1 MDCREIDTFLYPFLD
16 GELESGERF
25 EIENHLSG
33 CPSCLA
39 RIEAEQRLKDVVR
52 DRAAV
57 VAQAP
62 AALRERV
69 FSGVRA
75 EQRKERA
82 QHWLKISAAALV
94 VCAAGSGVAW
104 VRSSG
109 LRERYT
115 EDAALGHAR
124 KLPVEVRQD
133 TNEAVEAWFD
143 GKLDYHVEVPRLANA
158 RVTGARISN
167 VSDKPAAYI
176 SYETAAK
183 DGRQRRVGVFVMDDA
198 ENALSAEDW
207 PDVRVTQ
214 SHGYNVATWRNG
226 EIVYELVT
234 DLRAGEIQ
242 KMLAMPSPFP
252 SLQRPLPQLP
262 VAGVQPPASP
272 VIDLRPVSL
281 HP

>member
-1 MDCREIDTFLYPFLD
+1 MDCREIDSLLYPFLD
-16 GELESGERF
+16 GELEAGERF
-25 EIENHLSG
+25 EIESHLG
-33 CPSCLA
+33 DCPACMA
-39 RIEAEQRLKDVVR
+39 RLEAEQRLKDVVR
-52 DRAAV
+52 DRVAL
-57 VAQAP
+57 AQAP
-62 AALRERV
+62 AALRARV

-104 VRSSG
+104 VRNSG

-124 KLPVEVRQD
+124 KLPVEVQQD
-133 TNEAVEAWFD
+133 TNEAVESWFD

-167 VSDKPAAYI
+167 VSDKAAAYI
-176 SYETAAK
+176 SYQAQSA
-183 DGRQRRVGVFVMDDA
+183 DGRARRVGVYVMDDA
-198 ENALSAEDW
+198 ENELSAEDW
-207 PDVRVTQ
+207 PEVRVTQ

-226 EIVYELVT
+226 EIVYELVS
-234 DLRAGEIQ
+234 DLRPGEIRR
-242 KMLAMPSPFP
+242 MLAMPGLP
-252 SLQRPLPQLP
+252 SQAPRAEPRLPL
-262 VAGVQPPASP
+262 AGVQPPASP